1 MNHKLLSQRIKQVVH
16 HATKLNEA
24 ISAARGVPIARAHIT
39 YGGYYNGLWSKNAY
53 KKNPSCSLASIVVVD
68 LPR

>member
-39 YGGYYNGLWSKNAY
+39 YGGYYNGL
-53 KKNPSCSLASIVVVD
+53 
-68 LPR
+68 